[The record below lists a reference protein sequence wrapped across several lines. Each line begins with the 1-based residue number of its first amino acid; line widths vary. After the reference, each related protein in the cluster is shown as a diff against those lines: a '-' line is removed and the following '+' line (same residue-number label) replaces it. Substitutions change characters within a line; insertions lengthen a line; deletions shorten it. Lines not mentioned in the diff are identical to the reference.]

1 MKEKVTV
8 VQLVSFALVS
18 AVIAMQF
25 FNFHIMY

>member
-25 FNFHIMY
+25 FNFHIMH